1 MKPRLKPIRDQVIV
15 ITGASSGIG
24 LATAYAAA
32 GKGARVVL
40 AARNGAVLQRVAAD
54 IRAQG
59 GDALPVTADI
69 SRREDVDAIA
79 AAAIAAHGG
88 FDTWVNNAGVG
99 IFGRLDQV
107 SEAEHRR
114 VFDVNYWG
122 LVHGSMVAVRH
133 LRVNG
138 GVLVNLGSVLSEV
151 TVPLQGPYAASK
163 AAVRG
168 FTDTLRHELLA
179 EGAPVCI
186 SLIKPAAIDTPF
198 PQHARN
204 HTPYEP
210 RLPPPLYPPE
220 EVAAAI
226 LKAAEEGGRD
236 YPVGR
241 AAPAILAAG
250 RLAPGLVDV
259 AAAWFGPALQR
270 RRSPPTSPVEGN
282 LYTPMGDGDMHAAPP
297 PDEPPDAPHPGAA
310 PVKPVPLAALA
321 ILLAA
326 GIASVVSRRG

>member
-1 MKPRLKPIRDQVIV
+1 MKPRLKPQLKSLREQVIV

-40 AARNGAVLQRVAAD
+40 AARNGDALDRVAAE

-59 GDALPVTADI
+59 GDALPVVADVA
-69 SRREDVDAIA
+69 RRADVDAVA
-79 AAAIAAHGG
+79 DAAIAAYGG

-122 LVHGSMVAVRH
+122 VVHGSMAAVQH
-133 LRVNG
+133 LRLRG

-151 TVPLQGPYAASK
+151 AVPLQGPYAASK

-168 FTDTLRHELLA
+168 FTDALRHELLA
-179 EGAPVCI
+179 EGAPVRV
-186 SLIKPAAIDTPF
+186 SLVKPAAIDTPF

-204 HTPYEP
+204 HMDREP
-210 RLPPPLYPPE
+210 KLPPPLYPPE
-220 EVAAAI
+220 QVAAAI
-226 LKAAEEGGRD
+226 LQAAEQGGRD
-236 YPVGR
+236 YLVGS

-259 AAAWFGPALQR
+259 AASWLAPPMQR
-270 RRSPPTSPVEGN
+270 RRTAPTSPVEGN
-282 LYTPMGDGDMHAAPP
+282 LFEPMADGEMYAPP
-297 PDEPPDAPHPGAA
+297 PPPAP
-310 PVKPVPLAALA
+310 PVQKVPLAALA
-321 ILLAA
+321 VLVAA
-326 GIASVVSRRG
+326 GLASVLGRRG